1 MVHTR
6 FEGKKDRQLT
16 LARMSTLAKTAK
28 PPLLNCSCCFIFT
41 VSTYHSLIHSTIHVS
56 FVYCLSHV
64 SDSKAFELSVYLDF
78 VFAKTSTPKDRDGK
92 KARKS

>member
-1 MVHTR
+1 M
-6 FEGKKDRQLT
+6 
-16 LARMSTLAKTAK
+16 LARMSMLAKIAK
-28 PPLLNCSCCFIFT
+28 PLLLIRFCCFIFT

-64 SDSKAFELSVYLDF
+64 TESKTFELLVYLDF

-92 KARKS
+92 KALKS